1 MDEELLRIEAL
12 RAASRITQINIRVPG
27 EQFVCTVAGGRSQS
41 AVLAEVWA
49 AEKWR
54 PPLPTD
60 IVAIAEEYLKFLRDE
75 K

>member
-27 EQFVCTVAGGRSQS
+27 EQVVYTVAGGRS
-41 AVLAEVWA
+41 AALAEAWA
-49 AEKWR
+49 TERWR

-60 IVAIAEEYLKFLRDE
+60 IVAIAEQYLKFLRDE